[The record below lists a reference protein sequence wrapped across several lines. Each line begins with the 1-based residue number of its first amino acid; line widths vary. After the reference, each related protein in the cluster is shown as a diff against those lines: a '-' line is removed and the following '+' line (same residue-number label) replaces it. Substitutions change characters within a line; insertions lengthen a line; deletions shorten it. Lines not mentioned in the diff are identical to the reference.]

1 MWWWLENIPIV
12 EKSGRTKKTSDK
24 KMFIR
29 MSKSAFEIEINF
41 KSEGEQEP
49 N

>member
-12 EKSGRTKKTSDK
+12 EKKVEELIRQVT